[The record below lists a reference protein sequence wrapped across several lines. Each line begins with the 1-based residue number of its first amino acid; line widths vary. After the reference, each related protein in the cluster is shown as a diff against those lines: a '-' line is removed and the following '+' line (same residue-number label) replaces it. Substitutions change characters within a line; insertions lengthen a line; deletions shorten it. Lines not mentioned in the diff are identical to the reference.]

1 MKQQLH
7 LHLNYN
13 TSKFRICVDDIE
25 NNVVSGRV
33 FSRRLKEPIEFRDL
47 NSLVLRLDRLMDE
60 QNYPQAFQRKR
71 SFKLPAPRVA
81 KNESADETQND
92 ERPYMDEKTVA
103 AATGDKATFVLQVI
117 SRQNTNWQG
126 FVEFPDESGKREFE
140 SELGFLEMIKASL
153 SLMADRR

>member
-25 NNVVSGRV
+25 SNIVSGRV

-71 SFKLPAPRVA
+71 SFKPSAPRTA
-81 KNESADETQND
+81 KHESIGKTQND

-103 AATGDKATFVLQVI
+103 GAVGAKATFVLQVI

-126 FVEFPDESGKREFE
+126 FVEFPDEDDKREFE

-153 SLMADRR
+153 SLMTYRR

>member
-1 MKQQLH
+1 MKQQ

-25 NNVVSGRV
+25 HNIVSGRV
-33 FSRRLKEPIEFRDL
+33 FSGRLKDPIEFPDL

-71 SFKLPAPRVA
+71 SFKTSAPRA
-81 KNESADETQND
+81 ARSGAAGEDQD
-92 ERPYMDEKTVA
+92 DGRPYMDEKTVA
-103 AATGDKATFVLQVI
+103 GAAGAKASFVLQVI

-126 FVEFPDESGKREFE
+126 FVEFPDGGRKEFE
-140 SELGFLEMIKASL
+140 SELGFLEMVKAFL
-153 SLMADRR
+153 SLMADRQ